1 MFTYEN
7 ELFLII
13 PYGCPDILS
22 HGTCS
27 QEIELNKVL
36 FLVVV
41 KLDFNGYSKDIDSNT
56 SKDSDIW

>member
-13 PYGCPDILS
+13 PDGCPDIMS
-22 HGTCS
+22 CGTCS